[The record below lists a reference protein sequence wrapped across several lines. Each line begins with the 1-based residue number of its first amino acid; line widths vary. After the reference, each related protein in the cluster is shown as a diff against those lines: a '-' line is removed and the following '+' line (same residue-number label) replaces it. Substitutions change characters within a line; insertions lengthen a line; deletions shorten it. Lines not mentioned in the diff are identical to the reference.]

1 MSLTVRVLRQNEYV
15 MKLIAQVF
23 ILVINYL
30 FSKLFIFR
38 KKAKGDAED
47 V

>member
-1 MSLTVRVLRQNEYV
+1 MILTVRVLHQNEYI
-15 MKLIAQVF
+15 MKLIAQIF

-30 FSKLFIFR
+30 FSKLVIFR
-38 KKAKGDAED
+38 KKPKEDAKD